1 MLNIECEDRVMLTEE
16 EYFEILA
23 FYLRNKSETDFIMQT
38 NIYIDSVDF
47 VLRKSGKSLRI
58 RTINGKYS
66 ELTLKIKGKEGDKE
80 YNEILPLNKLNDFTI
95 NGIFPDG
102 EIRNILVLDGININ
116 FLQVL
121 TSLDTRRYEEKIE
134 DYLLVID
141 KNDYNGITDYNLEIE
156 APSKTRA
163 HEAII
168 SICEKFNISYSN
180 EYITKSSRALSSI
193 K

>member
-16 EYFEILA
+16 EYFEVLA
-23 FYLRNKSETDFIMQT
+23 FYLRNKSEIDFIMQT

-47 VLRKSGKSLRI
+47 ILRKSGKSLRI

-80 YNEILPLNKLNDFTI
+80 YNEILPLSKLNDFTI

-102 EIRNILVLDGININ
+102 EIKNILILDGININ

-141 KNDYNGITDYNLEIE
+141 KNDYNGITDYNLEVE
-156 APSKTRA
+156 APSKSRA
-163 HEAII
+163 HEVMI
-168 SICEKFNISYSN
+168 SICEKFKISYSS